1 MCLIIVCVVEVQ
13 FLINTLGNWLELPPH
28 PLLLFVK
35 LSWFFMMA
43 SRETNKFDQDRKCSS
58 TLFKKTFQ
66 NLSINNSCDV
76 GKCSTEYLL
85 RSVKNLLSWDLSPAC
100 AFYIEQYRPTAS
112 LLPCPVLCPALSFY
126 LIFAL
131 LTHRSMHWTRH
142 TPPPPP
148 QGLGPYFIKVWVTG
162 RQLFK

>member
-13 FLINTLGNWLELPPH
+13 FLINTLVNWLELPPH

-35 LSWFFMMA
+35 LSWFLIMA
-43 SRETNKFDQDRKCSS
+43 SWETNSFDQDRKCSS

-112 LLPCPVLCPALSFY
+112 LLPCPVLVPHICFTHTQVDALDQAHPPAPTSRFGSLFHQS
-126 LIFAL
+126 LG
-131 LTHRSMHWTRH
+131 HREAT
-142 TPPPPP
+142 
-148 QGLGPYFIKVWVTG
+148 L
-162 RQLFK
+162 